1 MNQKIKVL
9 IVTPDFYPN
18 NLGGCGLSAY
28 LLWKELMER
37 KIAVDVISF
46 DTQQETIIKGS
57 STVFRIKGFPK
68 FGLLNILLAG
78 IKLRNKLSNYDVI
91 HVFNMDMIPPVVLN
105 SFKKN
110 RIVATI
116 NNPKGAMI
124 TRNAIT
130 FQFFAQYL
138 HDLII
143 MQLIKLSSLRV
154 NKFIALTEAI
164 SELYVNAGYN
174 SESIRVIPNMYDKL
188 FSNKNMKSIRRTG
201 KKFLYVGQLS
211 EKKGLKTL
219 LKAFTEFIYNNPTTN
234 DTLTIC
240 GKGKLSDWISTHIS
254 KHEQESRIILTD
266 SQYIKLPNLYQDHDV
281 LVHPAEWFE
290 PFSRTWLEAMQQQLI
305 IISTNNPS
313 AIEVLPQNTFFF
325 STQKELSKTIKHV
338 SKMRKFDI
346 DYSKTL
352 TMYSPKRVVNRIL
365 ETYI

>member
-1 MNQKIKVL
+1 M
-9 IVTPDFYPN
+9 
-18 NLGGCGLSAY
+18 
-28 LLWKELMER
+28 
-37 KIAVDVISF
+37 
-46 DTQQETIIKGS
+46 
-57 STVFRIKGFPK
+57 
-68 FGLLNILLAG
+68 
-78 IKLRNKLSNYDVI
+78 
-91 HVFNMDMIPPVVLN
+91 
-105 SFKKN
+105 
-110 RIVATI
+110 
-116 NNPKGAMI
+116 
-124 TRNAIT
+124 
-130 FQFFAQYL
+130 
-138 HDLII
+138 
-143 MQLIKLSSLRV
+143 
-154 NKFIALTEAI
+154 
-164 SELYVNAGYN
+164 
-174 SESIRVIPNMYDKL
+174 
-188 FSNKNMKSIRRTG
+188 
-201 KKFLYVGQLS
+201 
-211 EKKGLKTL
+211 
-219 LKAFTEFIYNNPTTN
+219 KAFTEFIYNNPTTN